1 MSDCFK
7 TPFFFFFFCLKE
19 KSQIGWA
26 GLKCSGQKL
35 F

>member
-1 MSDCFK
+1 MSDCFM
-7 TPFFFFFFCLKE
+7 TPFFFFLKE

>member
-1 MSDCFK
+1 MSDCFM
-7 TPFFFFFFCLKE
+7 TPFFFLKE